1 MASTIIA
8 ISGTLLIILFPEV
21 CLRLF
26 SHDTELINQGRIAL
40 RYIILAFPLVGFQV
54 MGATL
59 FQATGKALQNLI
71 LTLAR
76 QLLLL
81 IPLVLILPHFFQ
93 LKGLWL
99 AFPIADTLGFFL
111 AVAMV
116 YRFRYLYQP
125 QPEPVWESEK

>member
-1 MASTIIA
+1 
-8 ISGTLLIILFPEV
+8 LLSFFPEE

-26 SHDTELINQGRIAL
+26 SGDPELINQGRTAL

-59 FQATGKALQNLI
+59 FQATGKALQTFI

-81 IPLVLILPHFFQ
+81 IPLILILPRFFH
-93 LKGLWL
+93 LKGLWI

-111 AVAMV
+111 AIAMV
-116 YRFRYLYQP
+116 YRFRHLYQP
-125 QPEPVWESEK
+125 QPEPVWETKQ